1 MEKVTPIDEEYMFD
15 NLVIVSQTDEKGNIT
30 YANKAFCQV
39 SGYNVNELIGQPHN
53 IIRHPDMPSIA
64 FAKMW
69 STIKSGQ
76 AWNGIIKN
84 LRKDGRYYWVDT
96 EVLPIK
102 DESGN
107 ITGYIAA
114 RRAASR
120 KDIVDTEEAYKKMI
134 EAETVENKG

>member
-39 SGYNVNELIGQPHN
+39 SGYNVNELVGKPHN
-53 IIRHPDMPSIA
+53 IIRHPDMPATA

-102 DESGN
+102 DDNDN

-120 KDIVDTEEAYKKMI
+120 KDIDDTVEAYNKML
-134 EAETVENKG
+134 EAESVENKG